1 MNKRDRIELRVQKAE
16 PVDAGTGIGRL
27 DQETMEQ
34 LGVEVGEL
42 IKVIGERNTPIKAL
56 PSRPGDDKKGTLSI
70 DGLSRSNAG
79 VKLDET
85 VQIEKWPGREART
98 VKLKPLFT
106 TKLDEEDRQYVLS
119 ALNNHPVTE
128 GDVVRIELFGAEKQD
143 FVVQD
148 VDPGE
153 GPALLTTDTSL
164 RVAKS
169 GGGKSESEG
178 LSYENIGGLDEEIA
192 RLREMIELPMKFPEV
207 FQKLGI
213 EPPKGVLLHGPPGTG
228 KTLLARALA
237 EETDAAFFNV
247 SGPEIM
253 GKYYGE
259 SEARLRSIF
268 EDAEEDA
275 PSIIFIDELDAIGSK
290 RKELSGEKQVEKRV
304 VAQLLSLMDGL
315 ESRGEVIVI
324 GATNISDSIDPAL
337 RRPGRFDREIEVG
350 IPDRK
355 GRKEILQ
362 IHTRSMPMSDGVS
375 LEELAD
381 VTHGFVGADLESL
394 AKEAAMVS
402 LRRIFPEI
410 DFAEKDIPYSVLRD
424 LQVKEE
430 DFREA
435 LKETTPSALRE
446 IFSEIPDVTWQD
458 VGGLEEVKERL
469 TEIIQWPFE
478 NKELFEKADTEP
490 PKGVLLHGKPG
501 TGKTLL
507 AKAVAHEVRAN
518 FISVNASNFISK
530 WVGEAENKITEVF
543 KKARQAAP
551 CVLFFDEIDALTPRR
566 GESEGNQVLERVV
579 SQLLVELDGTEEL
592 HGVVV
597 IGATNRP
604 DIIDPALLRSG
615 RLEVQMEL
623 PEPDRE
629 AREEI
634 FRVHTRKKPLAEN
647 VATSEL
653 AEKTEGLVGADIES
667 ICQNASFNAIRRVVE
682 DGEDLTITRNDFL
695 REIQSTLNS
704 GRVSRK
710 DN

>member
-1 MNKRDRIELRVQKAE
+1 MSKRDRIELRVKKAE

-27 DQETMEQ
+27 DQETLEQ

-42 IKVIGERNTPIKAL
+42 IKVIGERDTPVKAL
-56 PSRPGDDKKGTLSI
+56 PSRPGDDKNRALSI
-70 DGLSRSNAG
+70 DGLTRSNAG

-98 VKLKPLFT
+98 AKLKPLFT
-106 TKLDEEDRQYVLS
+106 AKLDEEDRQYVLS

-143 FVVQD
+143 FVVQE

-153 GPALLTTDTSL
+153 GPAILTTDTSL
-164 RVAKS
+164 RIAKS
-169 GGGKSESEG
+169 DNGKSEGEG

-324 GATNISDSIDPAL
+324 GATNISDSLDPAL

-458 VGGLEEVKERL
+458 VGGLENIKERL

-530 WVGEAENKITEVF
+530 WVGEAENKISEVF

-615 RLEVQMEL
+615 RFEVQMEL
-623 PEPDRE
+623 PEPDLE

-653 AEKTEGLVGADIES
+653 AGKTEGLVGADIES

-682 DGEDLTITRNDFL
+682 DGEGLKITRNDFL
-695 REIQSTLNS
+695 QEIQSTFDSN
-704 GRVSRK
+704 RISRK

>member
-1 MNKRDRIELRVQKAE
+1 MSKRDRIELRVKKAE

-27 DQETMEQ
+27 DQETLEQ

-42 IKVIGERNTPIKAL
+42 IKVIGERDTPVKAL
-56 PSRPGDDKKGTLSI
+56 PSRPGDDKNRALSI
-70 DGLSRSNAG
+70 DGLTRSNAG

-98 VKLKPLFT
+98 AKLKPLFT
-106 TKLDEEDRQYVLS
+106 AKLDEEDRQYVLS

-143 FVVQD
+143 FVVQE

-153 GPALLTTDTSL
+153 GPAILTTDTSL

-169 GGGKSESEG
+169 DNGKSGGEG

-324 GATNISDSIDPAL
+324 GATNISDSLDPAL

-458 VGGLEEVKERL
+458 VGGLENIKERL

-530 WVGEAENKITEVF
+530 WVGEAENKISEVF

-615 RLEVQMEL
+615 RFEVQMEL
-623 PEPDRE
+623 PEPDLE

-653 AEKTEGLVGADIES
+653 AGKTEGLVGADIES

-682 DGEDLTITRNDFL
+682 DGEGLKITRNDFL
-695 REIQSTLNS
+695 QEIQSTFDSN
-704 GRVSRK
+704 RISRK

>member
-98 VKLKPLFT
+98 VKLKPLFS
-106 TKLDEEDRQYVLS
+106 TKLDKENRQYVLS

-153 GPALLTTDTSL
+153 GPAILTTDTSL
-164 RVAKS
+164 RVEKS
-169 GGGKSESEG
+169 SNGKSESEG

-268 EDAEEDA
+268 EDAEGDA

-623 PEPDRE
+623 PEPDSE

-695 REIQSTLNS
+695 REIQSTLDS
-704 GRVSRK
+704 GRISRK

>member
-1 MNKRDRIELRVQKAE
+1 MSQRDRIELRVKKAE

-34 LGVEVGEL
+34 LGVGVGEL
-42 IKVIGERNTPIKAL
+42 IKVIGDRDTPVKAL
-56 PSRPGDDKKGTLSI
+56 PSRPGDDEKKILSI
-70 DGLSRSNAG
+70 DGLTRSNAG

-85 VQIEKWPGREART
+85 VRVEKWPGRKART
-98 VKLKPLFT
+98 VTLKPLFT
-106 TKLDEEDRQYVLS
+106 AKLDEQDRQYVLS

-143 FVVQD
+143 FVVED
-148 VDPGE
+148 VNPGE
-153 GPALLTTDTSL
+153 GPAILTTDTSL
-164 RVAKS
+164 KVAKS
-169 GGGKSESEG
+169 GNGKPESEG
-178 LSYENIGGLDEEIA
+178 LSYESIGGLDEEIA

-362 IHTRSMPMSDGVS
+362 IHTRSMPMSEDVS
-375 LEELAD
+375 LQELSD

-435 LKETTPSALRE
+435 LKEITPSALRE
-446 IFSEIPDVTWQD
+446 IFSEVPDVTWQD
-458 VGGLEEVKERL
+458 VGGLGEIKERL

-490 PKGVLLHGKPG
+490 PKGVLLYGKPG

-518 FISVNASNFISK
+518 FISVNASNFVSK

-615 RLEVQMEL
+615 RFEVQLEL

-634 FRVHTRKKPLAEN
+634 FRVHTRKKPLADN
-647 VATSEL
+647 TVLSEL
-653 AEKTEGLVGADIES
+653 ADDTKGLVGADIES
-667 ICQNASFNAIRRVVE
+667 ICQNASFNAIRRVINE
-682 DGEDLTITRNDFL
+682 GEELKITRDDFL
-695 REIQSTLNS
+695 REMQSSLDS
-704 GRVSRK
+704 DRISRK

>member
-1 MNKRDRIELRVQKAE
+1 MAKRDRVELRVKKGE

-27 DQETMEQ
+27 DPKVMEEI
-34 LGVEVGEL
+34 GVEVGEL
-42 IKVIGERNTPIKAL
+42 IKVIGDRATPVKAL
-56 PSRPGDDKKGTLSI
+56 PSRPGDDDESTLSI
-70 DGLSRSNAG
+70 DGLTRSNAG
-79 VKLDET
+79 VKLDQS
-85 VQIEKWPGREART
+85 VQIEKWLGRKARK
-98 VKLKPLFT
+98 VILKPLFQT
-106 TKLDEEDRQYVLS
+106 TLDEEDRQYVLS

-128 GDVVRIELFGAEKQD
+128 GDAVRVELFGAEKQD
-143 FVVQD
+143 FVVQKAE
-148 VDPGE
+148 PEE
-153 GPALLTTDTSL
+153 GPAILTTDTNL
-164 RVAKS
+164 QVEQS
-169 GGGKSESEG
+169 GNGEKKGGE
-178 LSYENIGGLDEEIA
+178 LTYENIGGLDEEIG

-213 EPPKGVLLHGPPGTG
+213 EPPQGVLLHGPPGTG

-237 EETDAAFFNV
+237 DETDAAFFNI

-268 EDAEEDA
+268 SDAEEDA

-290 RKELSGEKQVEKRV
+290 REELSGEKQVEKRV

-350 IPDRK
+350 IPDRE

-362 IHTRSMPMSDGVS
+362 IHTRSMPMSDDVS
-375 LEELAD
+375 LDELAN

-410 DFAEKDIPYSVLRD
+410 DFEKRDIPYSVLRD
-424 LQVKEE
+424 LEVKEA

-446 IFSEIPDVTWQD
+446 IFSEIPDVSWQD
-458 VGGLEEVKERL
+458 VGGLQDIKARL

-478 NKELFEKADTEP
+478 NKELFKKADTEP
-490 PKGVLLHGKPG
+490 PKGILLYGEPG

-507 AKAVAHEVRAN
+507 AKAVAHEIKAN

-530 WVGEAENKITEVF
+530 WVGEAEKKITEVF

-551 CVLFFDEIDALTPRR
+551 CVLFFDEIDSLTPTR
-566 GESEGNQVLERVV
+566 GGGEGNKVLERVV

-615 RLEVQMEL
+615 RFEVQMEL
-623 PEPDRE
+623 PEPDQG
-629 AREEI
+629 ARKEI
-634 FRVHTRKKPLAEN
+634 FRVHTRNKP
-647 VATSEL
+647 VADDVGLSEL
-653 AEKTEGLVGADIES
+653 AEETAGLVGADIES
-667 ICQNASFNAIRRVVE
+667 ICQNASFNAIRRVIN
-682 DGEDLTITRNDFL
+682 DGEELRLTKSDFLKAKKSALDSDVNSRND
-695 REIQSTLNS
+695 I
-704 GRVSRK
+704 
-710 DN
+710 

>member
-1 MNKRDRIELRVQKAE
+1 LAKRDRVELRVKKGE

-27 DQETMEQ
+27 DPKVMEEI
-34 LGVEVGEL
+34 GVEVGEL
-42 IKVIGERNTPIKAL
+42 IKVIGDRATPVKAL
-56 PSRPGDDKKGTLSI
+56 PSRPGDDDESTLSI
-70 DGLSRSNAG
+70 DGLTRSNAG
-79 VKLDET
+79 VKLDQS
-85 VQIEKWPGREART
+85 VQIEKWLGRKARK
-98 VKLKPLFT
+98 VILKPLFQT
-106 TKLDEEDRQYVLS
+106 TLDEEDRQYVLS

-128 GDVVRIELFGAEKQD
+128 GDAVRVELFGAEKQD
-143 FVVQD
+143 FVVQKAE
-148 VDPGE
+148 PEE
-153 GPALLTTDTSL
+153 GPAILTTDTNL
-164 RVAKS
+164 QVEQS
-169 GGGKSESEG
+169 GNGEKKGGE
-178 LSYENIGGLDEEIA
+178 LTYENIGGLDEEIG

-213 EPPKGVLLHGPPGTG
+213 EPPQGVLLHGPPGTG

-237 EETDAAFFNV
+237 DETDAAFFNI

-268 EDAEEDA
+268 SDAEEDA

-290 RKELSGEKQVEKRV
+290 REELSGEKQVEKRV

-350 IPDRK
+350 IPDRE

-362 IHTRSMPMSDGVS
+362 IHTRSMPMSDDVS
-375 LEELAD
+375 LDELAN

-410 DFAEKDIPYSVLRD
+410 DFEKRDIPYSVLRD
-424 LQVKEE
+424 LEVKEA

-446 IFSEIPDVTWQD
+446 IFSEIPDVSWQD
-458 VGGLEEVKERL
+458 VGGLQDIKARL

-478 NKELFEKADTEP
+478 NKELFKKADTEP
-490 PKGVLLHGKPG
+490 PKGILLYGEPG

-507 AKAVAHEVRAN
+507 AKAVAHEIKAN

-530 WVGEAENKITEVF
+530 WVGEAEKKITEVF

-551 CVLFFDEIDALTPRR
+551 CVLFFDEIDSLTPTR
-566 GESEGNQVLERVV
+566 GGGEGNKVLERVV

-615 RLEVQMEL
+615 RFEVQMEL
-623 PEPDRE
+623 PEPDQG
-629 AREEI
+629 ARKEI
-634 FRVHTRKKPLAEN
+634 FRVHTRNKP
-647 VATSEL
+647 VADDVGLSEL
-653 AEKTEGLVGADIES
+653 AEETAGLVGADIES
-667 ICQNASFNAIRRVVE
+667 ICQNASFNAIRRVIN
-682 DGEDLTITRNDFL
+682 DGEELRLTKSDFLKAKKSALDSDVNSRND
-695 REIQSTLNS
+695 I
-704 GRVSRK
+704 
-710 DN
+710 

>member
-1 MNKRDRIELRVQKAE
+1 MSQRDRIELRVKKAE

-34 LGVEVGEL
+34 LGVGVGEL
-42 IKVIGERNTPIKAL
+42 IKVIGDRDTPVKAL
-56 PSRPGDDKKGTLSI
+56 PSRPGDDEKKILSI
-70 DGLSRSNAG
+70 DGLTRSNAG

-85 VQIEKWPGREART
+85 VRVEKWPGRKART
-98 VKLKPLFT
+98 VTLKPLFT
-106 TKLDEEDRQYVLS
+106 AKLDEQDRQYVLS

-143 FVVQD
+143 FVVED

-153 GPALLTTDTSL
+153 GPAILTTDTSL
-164 RVAKS
+164 KVAKS
-169 GGGKSESEG
+169 GNGKPESEG
-178 LSYENIGGLDEEIA
+178 LSYESIGGLDEEIA

-362 IHTRSMPMSDGVS
+362 IHTRSMPMSEDVS
-375 LEELAD
+375 LQELSD

-435 LKETTPSALRE
+435 LKEITPSALRE
-446 IFSEIPDVTWQD
+446 IFSEVPDVTWQD
-458 VGGLEEVKERL
+458 VGGLGEIKERL

-490 PKGVLLHGKPG
+490 PKGVLLYGKPG

-518 FISVNASNFISK
+518 FISVNASNFVSK

-615 RLEVQMEL
+615 RFEVQLEL

-634 FRVHTRKKPLAEN
+634 FRVHTRKKPLADN
-647 VATSEL
+647 TVLSEL
-653 AEKTEGLVGADIES
+653 ADDTKGLVGADIES
-667 ICQNASFNAIRRVVE
+667 ICQNASFNAIRRVINE
-682 DGEDLTITRNDFL
+682 GEELKITRDDFL
-695 REIQSTLNS
+695 REMQSSLDS
-704 GRVSRK
+704 DRISRK

>member
-1 MNKRDRIELRVQKAE
+1 MS
-16 PVDAGTGIGRL
+16 IGRL
-27 DQETMEQ
+27 DPDTLET
-34 LGVEVGEL
+34 LGVNVGEV
-42 IKVIGERNTPIKAL
+42 IKLVGERATPLKAL
-56 PSRPGDDKKGTLSI
+56 PSRPEARGEGTISI
-70 DGLSRSNAG
+70 DGLARSNAG
-79 VKLDET
+79 VKLDEKVEVEKWT
-85 VQIEKWPGREART
+85 VQKAHK

-106 TKLDEEDRQYVLS
+106 VNLDDKDKKYILS
-119 ALNNHPVTE
+119 TLNNHPVTRE
-128 GDVVRIELFGAEKQD
+128 DVVRVELFGADKQD
-143 FVVQD
+143 FVVENALPD
-148 VDPGE
+148 E
-153 GPALLTTDTSL
+153 GPVMLTPDT
-164 RVAKS
+164 
-169 GGGKSESEG
+169 E
-178 LSYENIGGLDEEIA
+178 LSITETKTREKDEHKLTYEYIGGLDREIR

-237 EETDAAFFNV
+237 NETDAAFFNV

-259 SEARLRSIF
+259 SEARLRNIF
-268 EDAEEDA
+268 SDASDDA
-275 PSIIFIDELDAIGSK
+275 PSIVFIDELDAIASK
-290 RKELSGEKQVEKRV
+290 RSELSGEKQVEKRV

-350 IPDRK
+350 IPDRE

-362 IHTRSMPMSDGVS
+362 IHTRSMPLTGEVS
-375 LEELAD
+375 LNELAD
-381 VTHGFVGADLESL
+381 VTHGYVGADLESL
-394 AKEAAMVS
+394 AKEAAMAS

-410 DFAEKDIPYSVLRD
+410 DLEGGGIPYSVLRD
-424 LQVKEE
+424 LEVGEE
-430 DFREA
+430 DFRDA
-435 LKETTPSALRE
+435 LKESNPSALRE
-446 IFSEIPDVTWQD
+446 VFSEVPDVTWED
-458 VGGLEEVKERL
+458 VGGLKEIKRQLIEV
-469 TEIIQWPFE
+469 IQWPFE
-478 NKELFEKADTEP
+478 HQQVFREADTEP
-490 PKGVLLHGKPG
+490 PKGILLYGKPG

-507 AKAVAHEVRAN
+507 AKAVAHEARAN

-530 WVGEAENKITEVF
+530 WVGEAEQKITEVF

-551 CVLFFDEIDALTPRR
+551 CVLFFDEIDSLTPKR
-566 GESEGNQVLERVV
+566 GGNEGNQVVERVV

-615 RLEVQMEL
+615 RFDVQLEL
-623 PEPDRE
+623 PDPDVS

-634 FRVHTRKKPLAEN
+634 FRVHTRDKPLADG
-647 VATSEL
+647 VDLSSL

-667 ICQNASFNAIRRVVE
+667 LCQNASFNAIRRVISDDQE
-682 DGEDLTITRNDFL
+682 LEITVSDFQEAKESAL
-695 REIQSTLNS
+695 KSTGKVNGGTELF
-704 GRVSRK
+704 GG
-710 DN
+710 